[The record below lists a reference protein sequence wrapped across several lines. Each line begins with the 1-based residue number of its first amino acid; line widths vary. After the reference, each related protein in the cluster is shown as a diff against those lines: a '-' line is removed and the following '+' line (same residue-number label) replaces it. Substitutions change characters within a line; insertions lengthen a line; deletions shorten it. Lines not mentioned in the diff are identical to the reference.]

1 MASWLGDSV
10 LVCRFDCGLTH
21 LKKHQ
26 TAKHII
32 EHYSTTPMIHNFDEV
47 KKQLGE
53 LSGII
58 NGFKS
63 EAVQLKIIELI
74 FAGKASAED
83 APQIKVQK
91 SEEGEKKRK
100 AHGNQTTTKSSTK
113 SGGGTGAVATLLKV
127 YGDGFFSQPRTIKA
141 ILDHCE
147 TNLARKI
154 KANEISGKLARMV
167 RSNELK
173 REKNTDGQY
182 EYTNKT

>member
-1 MASWLGDSV
+1 
-10 LVCRFDCGLTH
+10 
-21 LKKHQ
+21 
-26 TAKHII
+26 
-32 EHYSTTPMIHNFDEV
+32 MIHNFDEI

-74 FAGKASAED
+74 FASKPSAE
-83 APQIKVQK
+83 AIPQIAVIKR
-91 SEEGEKKRK
+91 EGGSKNRK
-100 AHGNQTTTKSSTK
+100 TRGTQNTPKSSTK

-127 YGDGFFSQPRTIKA
+127 YADDFFAKPRTIKA

-173 REKNTDGQY
+173 REKNSDGQY
-182 EYTNKT
+182 EYTNKE